1 MENKNH
7 EKLLNAVPGVRAYT
21 YRKILHVDLIGDR
34 CEVLVS
40 DQEGWQP
47 EPEGLTGQL
56 AEFAASGAIH
66 PEDVEKFVAFTRLEQ
81 LRTVPQEGK
90 ETHSLLYRRQ
100 TGEAYR
106 WNLIEVIPDQK
117 SGEVS
122 SAILCVKDVQ
132 DVLWEGLE
140 MARNKRDM
148 QMAAILKCRYQ
159 MMNTIYLD
167 SGLCERMD
175 LTQPYEPDKVLSGD
189 YALYIQNALERFV
202 HPDDA
207 EIFRSMLSLEHLR
220 ETAETIEEYGEEICQ
235 YRLRG
240 EQTQWIRAH
249 VLYSR
254 QKGRMMVNIL
264 GRDITKEKEQESAKL
279 QALEDRAYMITSIS
293 SLFYSTYYID
303 LEQDTFRAVSQQR
316 RVGDVLGDE
325 INFTAAIQ
333 LYANHFVHPDDRAKY
348 LEAMDIEK
356 LRQDLRWWKPYIGV
370 EFRKLPDLG
379 EDQCSWV
386 RATVVLARSD
396 ADDLPKTAVYV
407 ARDITQSMYGPGSAP
422 DRDF

>member
-1 MENKNH
+1 M
-7 EKLLNAVPGVRAYT
+7 
-21 YRKILHVDLIGDR
+21 
-34 CEVLVS
+34 
-40 DQEGWQP
+40 
-47 EPEGLTGQL
+47 
-56 AEFAASGAIH
+56 
-66 PEDVEKFVAFTRLEQ
+66 
-81 LRTVPQEGK
+81 PQEGK

-189 YALYIQNALERFV
+189 YALYIQNALARFV